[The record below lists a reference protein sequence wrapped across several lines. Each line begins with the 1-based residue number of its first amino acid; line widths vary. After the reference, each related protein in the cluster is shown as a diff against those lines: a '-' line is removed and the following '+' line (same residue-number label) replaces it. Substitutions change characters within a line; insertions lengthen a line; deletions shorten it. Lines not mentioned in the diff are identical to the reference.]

1 EEQDENESPSF
12 FFGTNPTRQT
22 TGFQF
27 GGSPTI
33 PSKPET
39 VNSLSNM
46 IAKFDFNVSSSFSF
60 GLQPTTDTKDNKLSI
75 YNSIDKVKEHLK
87 NDEQSIERAIKLL
100 EDIWNDNSV
109 LQNDSSSVA

>member
-1 EEQDENESPSF
+1 
-12 FFGTNPTRQT
+12 
-22 TGFQF
+22 
-27 GGSPTI
+27 
-33 PSKPET
+33 
-39 VNSLSNM
+39 
-46 IAKFDFNVSSSFSF
+46 
-60 GLQPTTDTKDNKLSI
+60 TKDNKLSI